1 MNISH
6 EDEHSLITY
15 YLQNL
20 AMSALCAD
28 IVSAICNY
36 FSAQGERI
44 GLGTFHVTD
53 VLRK

>member
-1 MNISH
+1 MNISN

-20 AMSALCAD
+20 AMSAICED

-36 FSAQGERI
+36 FSAQGEMT
-44 GLGTFHVTD
+44 GLGIFHVTD